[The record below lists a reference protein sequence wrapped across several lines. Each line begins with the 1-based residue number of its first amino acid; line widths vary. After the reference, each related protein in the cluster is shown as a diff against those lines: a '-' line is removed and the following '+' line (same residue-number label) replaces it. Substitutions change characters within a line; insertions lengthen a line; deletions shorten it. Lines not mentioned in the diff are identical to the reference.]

1 LTDLSAADLSASA
14 ASRDA
19 CARSSCMVSFRPRHR
34 CGGKA
39 CACSPAARGL
49 DRAVL
54 ERCRRCSGGVGA
66 QREQML
72 VLFLAVS
79 HTTLAA
85 NTCMRARDRF
95 TAVCKFWRSDALT
108 CPPARGNARL
118 GQCSPRPACRRTS
131 RHRAPPTAA
140 HLLAAQLDLVPRAL
154 PGVPSSLTRR
164 ALRGGRAAGMVRCR
178 GSASV
183 EIGARSCTLAVPRP
197 APAAA
202 AAAAAAASLPVA
214 VRAGGRARAGWL
226 AECSSHGKGQ
236 HGHLCVKKNG
246 RYIRPASRSTP
257 ANWPREAGRGRRPAL
272 GQP

>member
-85 NTCMRARDRF
+85 NTCMRRDCVLGRF
-95 TAVCKFWRSDALT
+95 TAVCKFWRS
-108 CPPARGNARL
+108 GN
-118 GQCSPRPACRRTS
+118 
-131 RHRAPPTAA
+131 
-140 HLLAAQLDLVPRAL
+140 D
-154 PGVPSSLTRR
+154 
-164 ALRGGRAAGMVRCR
+164 
-178 GSASV
+178 
-183 EIGARSCTLAVPRP
+183 
-197 APAAA
+197 
-202 AAAAAAASLPVA
+202 
-214 VRAGGRARAGWL
+214 
-226 AECSSHGKGQ
+226 
-236 HGHLCVKKNG
+236 
-246 RYIRPASRSTP
+246 
-257 ANWPREAGRGRRPAL
+257 
-272 GQP
+272 

>member
-1 LTDLSAADLSASA
+1 MTDLSAADLSASA

-85 NTCMRARDRF
+85 NTCMRDRY
-95 TAVCKFWRSDALT
+95 
-108 CPPARGNARL
+108 G
-118 GQCSPRPACRRTS
+118 
-131 RHRAPPTAA
+131 
-140 HLLAAQLDLVPRAL
+140 
-154 PGVPSSLTRR
+154 SLQV
-164 ALRGGRAAGMVRCR
+164 L
-178 GSASV
+178 
-183 EIGARSCTLAVPRP
+183 EE
-197 APAAA
+197 
-202 AAAAAAASLPVA
+202 
-214 VRAGGRARAGWL
+214 W
-226 AECSSHGKGQ
+226 K
-236 HGHLCVKKNG
+236 
-246 RYIRPASRSTP
+246 
-257 ANWPREAGRGRRPAL
+257 
-272 GQP
+272 